1 MKYTF
6 GNIPTTK
13 GEMTK
18 ILKRY
23 GVRTADTAD
32 GRTVG
37 IKHLKY
43 EELCVL
49 FDDFAETE
57 ITSPLVDPRDIS
69 NGEDI
74 TLYSFSTIFLI
85 SS

>member
-49 FDDFAETE
+49 FDSFTDNIFYDEYVGGIAPKTYGTGDASRFSAER
-57 ITSPLVDPRDIS
+57 V
-69 NGEDI
+69 
-74 TLYSFSTIFLI
+74 
-85 SS
+85 

>member
-6 GNIPTTK
+6 GNTPTTK
-13 GEMTK
+13 GEMVK

-49 FDDFAETE
+49 FDKFTDELIE
-57 ITSPLVDPRDIS
+57 ESWEN
-69 NGEDI
+69 NGMPEPYGTGD
-74 TLYSFSTIFLI
+74 TLRFSVERV
-85 SS
+85 